1 MPFWSRLAGTS
12 PPCPWPTR
20 SPSSEVSSC
29 ISSLAWLSFPGAPW
43 STTNGGSATPSSP
56 LLSASSSPRSALL
69 SSVGLS
75 SSSSS
80 APSPPPTLPKRL
92 SGTSSSSSPR
102 WRGRHCMSS
111 LPIHPTAC
119 SRTIKPNSLGL
130 RSPPSTRC
138 TTLPSSSSACPPA
151 SAGCS
156 GPLWE
161 TRDLAGSRAPTPRR
175 SSTSPPTRPVPS
187 CEMEYNVQIPHLLST
202 TAKRYQP
209 HIAHHAARALFGPL
223 RPTTLRTMPAAVAA
237 MDPKHTVSGLLKLV
251 VVVVLRRRDG
261 RGDGPRDVLSIW
273 AQCDVI

>member
-80 APSPPPTLPKRL
+80 APSPPPTSPKRL

-102 WRGRHCMSS
+102 WRGRHCTSS

-161 TRDLAGSRAPTPRR
+161 TRDLAGSRAPTPYVALLHASKRTHR
-175 SSTSPPTRPVPS
+175 TNTSKHGKQKHNADTTPWS
-187 CEMEYNVQIPHLLST
+187 CTTNSLLCLVELSL
-202 TAKRYQP
+202 AMRY
-209 HIAHHAARALFGPL
+209 I
-223 RPTTLRTMPAAVAA
+223 
-237 MDPKHTVSGLLKLV
+237 
-251 VVVVLRRRDG
+251 
-261 RGDGPRDVLSIW
+261 
-273 AQCDVI
+273 